1 MGCQTFLPCKS
12 QEMLKKEILI
22 NNYMKDFEYYG
33 LVLTSD
39 SKNELARW
47 LYLNGYSPN
56 SKRMKDREGWYL
68 HHCTLLH
75 KSQSDYI
82 KEAIL
87 EDRLGERYS
96 IIVDG
101 IGASDKALAFRVAG
115 GSMCT
120 VCANKIPHITICT
133 FNGGKPVDSN
143 YITEWKDIEP
153 ILVETKLEKR

>member
-75 KSQSDYI
+75 KS
-82 KEAIL
+82 
-87 EDRLGERYS
+87 
-96 IIVDG
+96 
-101 IGASDKALAFRVAG
+101 
-115 GSMCT
+115 
-120 VCANKIPHITICT
+120 
-133 FNGGKPVDSN
+133 
-143 YITEWKDIEP
+143 
-153 ILVETKLEKR
+153 